1 METVLNI
8 FWSMVGT
15 FKEKLNKLFN
25 IFGLMFKFSVKNCC
39 RSEVAPLS
47 PPFKNICTLFTDSI

>member
-15 FKEKLNKLFN
+15 FKEKLKLFN
-25 IFGLMFKFSVKNCC
+25 IFGLMFKFSVNYC
-39 RSEVAPLS
+39 RSEVAPVS